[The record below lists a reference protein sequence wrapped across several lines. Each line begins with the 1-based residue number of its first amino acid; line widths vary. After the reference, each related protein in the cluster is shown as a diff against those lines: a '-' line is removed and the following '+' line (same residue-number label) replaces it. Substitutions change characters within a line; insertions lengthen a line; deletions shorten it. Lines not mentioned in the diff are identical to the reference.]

1 MCSAFSR
8 VSSAKSAYVFFCTGV
23 REEVSILSIA
33 MTMALPPLAASLPLS
48 PARPFFI
55 RRYPLTMSLMEG
67 AVLAGGVGGIG
78 VGGLGSIRGG
88 LLVRGGIM
96 SMFAGGELFCSN
108 EQT

>member
-67 AVLAGGVGGIG
+67 AV
-78 VGGLGSIRGG
+78 
-88 LLVRGGIM
+88 
-96 SMFAGGELFCSN
+96 FAGVMVVFAGVRFGSLPVVSHSGGALFPLLHGGKLL
-108 EQT
+108 TA